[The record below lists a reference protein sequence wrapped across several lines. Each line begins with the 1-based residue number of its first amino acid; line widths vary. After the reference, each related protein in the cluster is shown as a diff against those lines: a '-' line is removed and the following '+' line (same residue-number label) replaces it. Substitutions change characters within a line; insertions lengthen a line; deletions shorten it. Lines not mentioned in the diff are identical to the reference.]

1 MKLGVIDVGGGLR
14 GIYAAGVMDYCM
26 EHNIRFDVGIGVSA
40 GSANIASYAAGQK
53 GRNYKFYIEYSF
65 RKQYMGL
72 GNFLLKKSFIDLDY
86 VYGTLSNSGGE
97 NPLNYQALHENPMEM
112 YIVATDAQTGQAK
125 YFDKSDIKEN
135 NYDIL
140 KASCAIPFVCEPYS
154 VNNTLYFDGGLSDPI
169 PLEKAFEL
177 GCDKVVVILTKPENT
192 IRNSKTDEKIAAL
205 IRKKYPLSAESLC
218 KRARRYNESVELAR
232 KYAKQ
237 GKVLIVAPDD
247 TCGVDTL
254 QKNKDS
260 LQKFYEKGFKDGEKI
275 TEYLK

>member
-154 VNNTLYFDGGLSDPI
+154 VNNISYFDGGLSDPI
-169 PLEKAFEL
+169 PLKKALEL
-177 GCDKVVVILTKPENT
+177 GCDKVVVVLTKPENT
-192 IRNSKTDEKIAAL
+192 VRNSKTDEKIAAL
-205 IRKKYPLSAESLC
+205 IQKKYPLSAESLC

-232 KYAKQ
+232 EYAKQ

-254 QKNKDS
+254 QKNKES
-260 LQKFYEKGFKDGEKI
+260 LQKLYEKGFKDGEKI

>member
-97 NPLNYQALHENPMEM
+97 NPLNYQALHENPMEI

-232 KYAKQ
+232 EYGKQ

>member
-97 NPLNYQALHENPMEM
+97 NPLNYQALHENPMEI

-192 IRNSKTDEKIAAL
+192 VRNSKTDDKIAAL

-232 KYAKQ
+232 EYVKQ